1 LIEQIVQTISQ
12 VWIWRAVVL
21 KSQKL
26 TIFRTSSTLIA
37 AADTLGHPGVGVL
50 LESCLADKLAFGERT
65 RRLVRALIAEKVS
78 HA

>member
-26 TIFRTSSTLIA
+26 TIFRTSSKPVHQYGFRIA
-37 AADTLGHPGVGVL
+37 VECLPVHFMDGIVVVGQFFMD
-50 LESCLADKLAFGERT
+50 EER
-65 RRLVRALIAEKVS
+65 
-78 HA
+78 

>member
-26 TIFRTSSTLIA
+26 TIFRTSSF
-37 AADTLGHPGVGVL
+37 DFFENV
-50 LESCLADKLAFGERT
+50 LESARAGDVYHAFIVT
-65 RRLVRALIAEKVS
+65 PFRRLSKSSLFWL
-78 HA
+78 